1 MDDIQNEDD
10 DGSDTDDGDT
20 GGAGAGGDDGGGDGG
35 GRSGGCD
42 VSGVIMLFLV
52 TRKKIN
58 FLNCVLPPYFFHIF
72 SLAGFFLLIPPYYV
86 WRMPFCPSL
95 LPIFTAISKS
105 NAPNFSPKLPNS
117 FPTDL
122 SAPNLEFPSTLNH
135 LTQIHSSHWEPE

>member
-1 MDDIQNEDD
+1 MDDIQDEDD

-20 GGAGAGGDDGGGDGG
+20 GGAGAGGDDGGG
-35 GRSGGCD
+35 GCD

-52 TRKKIN
+52 SREKIN

-72 SLAGFFLLIPPYYV
+72 SLAGFFLLILPYYV
-86 WRMPFCPSL
+86 WRIPFCPSL

-105 NAPNFSPKLPNS
+105 NAPNSSPKLPSS
-117 FPTDL
+117 FPADL

-135 LTQIHSSHWEPE
+135 LTQTHSSHWEPE